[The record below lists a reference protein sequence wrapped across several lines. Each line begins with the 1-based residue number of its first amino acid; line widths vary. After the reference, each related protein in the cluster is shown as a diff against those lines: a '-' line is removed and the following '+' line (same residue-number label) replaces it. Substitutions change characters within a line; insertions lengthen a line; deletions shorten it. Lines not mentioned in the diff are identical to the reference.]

1 MRMRRTRIPR
11 GSSPRWVFR
20 SGGGDGWEWGHSL
33 TLSPDPQDTAAPVP
47 APQTASP
54 TEEDR
59 MPPYDEQTQ
68 AFINGEG

>member
-1 MRMRRTRIPR
+1 MG
-11 GSSPRWVFR
+11 GS
-20 SGGGDGWEWGHSL
+20 GHSL
-33 TLSPDPQDTAAPVP
+33 TLSSHPQDAPPPAP